1 MSENKQIKGEQIA
14 TVLILIAGCAGGT
27 FYLGAVCGAP
37 WPAALASCGI
47 SAMGVGV
54 AYFMLRRG

>member
-1 MSENKQIKGEQIA
+1 MSEKKEITGEQITTA
-14 TVLILIAGCAGGT
+14 VILIAGCAGGT

-54 AYFMLRRG
+54 AYFMLRRR

>member
-1 MSENKQIKGEQIA
+1 MSENKEIKGEQIA
-14 TVLILIAGCAGGT
+14 TVLTLIAGCAGGT

-54 AYFMLRRG
+54 AYFMLRRS